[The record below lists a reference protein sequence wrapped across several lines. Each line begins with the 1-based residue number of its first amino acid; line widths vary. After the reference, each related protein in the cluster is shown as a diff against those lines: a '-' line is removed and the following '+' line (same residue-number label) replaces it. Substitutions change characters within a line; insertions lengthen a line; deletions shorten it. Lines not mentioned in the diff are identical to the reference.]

1 MAVCQTPDLGR
12 IQAVGLFLLDDCM
25 RPIHGPAAGYV
36 DDCPAAFSSTD
47 NTNTSDDFRRQC
59 ADGST
64 KVYIPGV
71 TSLDSIET
79 NVDLH
84 WIDPEWVAQAGGAE
98 PIIQDGEIIGYGDA
112 VNSRF
117 NVLVVVWQE
126 ILGGGACEGEGDGG
140 SYVRLYPIKGAR
152 ITEEGEVG
160 SAENYTRVTGL
171 SYSSHDLGSGPIPLA
186 LDSETGEAT
195 WLSDCIP
202 TGLHRVR
209 FVGASHPAECGA
221 IDTTEE
227 PTVPCIESS

>member
-1 MAVCQTPDLGR
+1 MATCQTPDLGR

-25 RPIHGPAAGYV
+25 RPIHGPAAGYI

-47 NTNTSDDFRRQC
+47 NTNTSDEFRRQC

-64 KVYIPGV
+64 KVFIPGV
-71 TSLDSIET
+71 ASLDSIET
-79 NVDLH
+79 NVDMH

-98 PIIQDGEIIGYGDA
+98 PITQNGQVVGWGDA

-126 ILGGGACEGEGDGG
+126 ILGGGACGDEGGNG

-152 ITEEGEVG
+152 ITEEGDVG
-160 SAENYTRVTGL
+160 SAENYTRITGL
-171 SYSSHDLGSGPIPLA
+171 TFSAHELGAGPIPLA
-186 LDSETGEAT
+186 QDELGEAE

-209 FVGASHPAECGA
+209 FVGAGFPEECGA
-221 IDTTEE
+221 VDTTEE
-227 PTVPCIESS
+227 PTVPCLETS